1 MNKGNLIYIPSDVT
15 LFTIDD
21 HGSAKKI
28 MKLNKPANLL
38 ITKVNEET
46 YEVMYGNEE
55 WLVEKNKT
63 YEVTQ

>member
-28 MKLNKPANLL
+28 IKLNKPVNLL